1 MVHVAAHVFCFCVY
15 CCVTLCSTSVYT
27 LQRTAPLSLVSVS
40 IQSVH
45 LSEPVGDEVS
55 LVEGNSVQFTS
66 VCRGTDCIMGDHR
79 IGELDTVSHK
89 GRLD

>member
-1 MVHVAAHVFCFCVY
+1 MVHVAAHVFSFCVY
-15 CCVTLCSTSVYT
+15 CCVTLCSISVMYT
-27 LQRTAPLSLVSVS
+27 AVHCASFTGQCQYLSL
-40 IQSVH
+40 H
-45 LSEPVGDEVS
+45 LCEPVGEEVS
-55 LVEGNSVQFTS
+55 LVSVQFTS